1 MSTCQNADEGD
12 ALERDV
18 YCEASAADTFQSF
31 FGGSIMTTDQF
42 DDLSEDPTSGDH
54 HGTSRRRLL
63 GLMLA
68 GVVGV
73 GTSASVVAARH
84 DDHDDDRDDH
94 DRDRDDRDD
103 HDRDDHDD
111 DDHRDDDDD
120 PGRPAVQLADGSWEV
135 RITDDDADAFLPG
148 TITIQPGESVT
159 WVNNDDKPHTA
170 TGGGWDTGTLEPGQS
185 ATVEFAEPGTFNY
198 SCQIHPVMTGSVVV
212 AGAAAT
218 PAASPAA
225 TPAAAGSAVRIFN
238 LAYEPATL
246 EVAVGTTVTWTNDDS
261 LPHTAT
267 SADGDFDTNTIAA
280 GTTAEITFDTAGT
293 FDYVCAFHPGM
304 AGTIVVS

>member
-1 MSTCQNADEGD
+1 MATNHSDD
-12 ALERDV
+12 AGEDIQ
-18 YCEASAADTFQSF
+18 ADTS
-31 FGGSIMTTDQF
+31 SV
-42 DDLSEDPTSGDH
+42 
-54 HGTSRRRLL
+54 TSRRRLL
-63 GLMLA
+63 GLMMA

-73 GTSASVVAARH
+73 GTSATVVSAARH
-84 DDHDDDRDDH
+84 DDHDDDSDH
-94 DRDRDDRDD
+94 DRDD
-103 HDRDDHDD
+103 HDDEHRDDHDD

-148 TITIQPGESVT
+148 KITIQPGESVT

-170 TGGGWDTGTLEPGQS
+170 TGAGWDTGTLQPGES
-185 ATVEFAEPGTFNY
+185 ATVEFAEAGTFNY

-212 AGAAAT
+212 GDAAAT
-218 PAASPAA
+218 PAASPVA

-238 LAYEPATL
+238 LAYEPPTL

-267 SADGDFDTNTIAA
+267 SSDGDFDTNTIAA
-280 GTTAEITFDTAGT
+280 GATAELTFDTAGT
-293 FDYVCAFHPGM
+293 FEYVCAFHPGM
-304 AGTIVVS
+304 VGTIVVS